1 MLLTAC
7 IKRLV
12 VSYLRDFS
20 HSLGLFNSWSFSL
33 DLFFFRKDYIN
44 SMNSGSHF
52 YILLYKTG
60 IHHKSVYTLVLLTGI
75 NNLNHAGMSAFKKSM
90 KRRNHSPLPLL
101 GDNIGKF
108 VSLKEIKIILR
119 REEWIQSQS
128 QGLLCRR
135 SFSSYRGLSMKAFHP
150 WDIL

>member
-1 MLLTAC
+1 
-7 IKRLV
+7 
-12 VSYLRDFS
+12 
-20 HSLGLFNSWSFSL
+20 
-33 DLFFFRKDYIN
+33 
-44 SMNSGSHF
+44 MNSGSHF

-108 VSLKEIKIILR
+108 VSLKETKIILR

-135 SFSSYRGLSMKAFHP
+135 SFSSYRGLSMKAFLP
-150 WDIL
+150 WDILWASWRLTRKVPQWHWVKTSCESGSLKIEWNNGWQFWCKT